1 MQEEINATEATLSL
15 ADYEKLLRD
24 ISKHILEKY
33 PDAVQSVTDGKVE
46 IKNLDQMEQF
56 MADNDDNEVTKISKG
71 RGGNNVA
78 ENMKKS
84 VKSILKKE
92 LPNSLFQ

>member
-1 MQEEINATEATLSL
+1 MEDFLNETDEAEPKT
-15 ADYEKLLRD
+15 
-24 ISKHILEKY
+24 
-33 PDAVQSVTDGKVE
+33 
-46 IKNLDQMEQF
+46 
-56 MADNDDNEVTKISKG
+56 KG

-92 LPNSLFQ
+92 LSQQLYEEFE